1 MSRRLLALYGAI
13 TVLLAY
19 PLSID
24 PARRVLSTS
33 PDTDLFMWILA
44 WDAHALATSPLQ
56 IFNANIYYPQ
66 ALTLAYSENLI
77 GSSLIAAPV
86 LWMTGNPVLAMNL
99 VALVS
104 CVLNAMG
111 AVSLARRLGI
121 TTTGA
126 TLSGLIYAFA
136 PPLFLRLDQLHLVAL
151 PWMPFALGRFHSYLD
166 RGRRRDLWLTIL
178 FFVLQALTSGHGAV
192 FAAVSLGI
200 VFVWRLS
207 WGARIDFLRL
217 GRDIGWQGILI
228 ATPLMASIVPYVNV
242 QREMGLRRTL
252 EDWAVPAS
260 SFLASPSHA
269 QVALLSLF
277 LPDARINETAGAYLF
292 PGVLPIVLAALA
304 FLLPRPLESSAGS
317 ASLRTRLADPRVCYA
332 AITLLALWLAA
343 GPPIGLWPFVYWLPG
358 LNFIRAPSRFV
369 LLAVLGL
376 AMLAGFGFD
385 RLSSRVSGSRG
396 LAVAVAVLLLAEFA
410 AFPLGTEPYRLDIPP
425 ADRWLATQPAP
436 FVVAELPLAD
446 SRDINRRERRQ
457 TLFMLH
463 STAHWQKTVHGYSG
477 VRPALHSEL
486 YQLLLGF
493 PDDRSVSSLENL
505 GVTFV
510 VVHRDL
516 YAADE
521 WAAVDA
527 RLHAFAE
534 RLSLVHEDDSGR
546 VYRLQKGR

>member
-104 CVLNAMG
+104 SVLNALG
-111 AVSLARRLGI
+111 AFSLARRLGI
-121 TTTGA
+121 TGTGA
-126 TLSGLIYAFA
+126 TLSGLVYAFT
-136 PPLFLRLDQLHLVAL
+136 PPVFLRLDQLHLVAL
-151 PWMPFALGRFHSYLD
+151 PWIPFALGRFHSYLE

-192 FAAVSLGI
+192 FAALSLGV
-200 VFVWRLS
+200 VFVWRLLS
-207 WGARIDFLRL
+207 VGRTDLLRI
-217 GRDIGWQGILI
+217 GRDVGWQGGLI
-228 ATPLMASIVPYVNV
+228 AAPLMASMAPYIIV

-252 EDWAVPAS
+252 EDWAVSSS

-292 PGVLPIVLAALA
+292 PGVLPIVLASLA
-304 FLLPRPLESSAGS
+304 FLLPRPLESAGS
-317 ASLRTRLADPRVCYA
+317 SSPRTRLADPRVCYA

-385 RLSSRVSGSRG
+385 RLASRVSRSRNF
-396 LAVAVAVLLLAEFA
+396 AVAVAVLLLAEFA
-410 AFPLGTEPYRLDIPP
+410 AFPLETEPYRVEIP
-425 ADRWLATQPAP
+425 AVDRWLETQPAP
-436 FVVAELPLAD
+436 FVVAEVPLPD

-477 VRPALHSEL
+477 IRPAVHSEL
-486 YQLLLGF
+486 YRQLLGF
-493 PDDRSVSSLENL
+493 PDDKSVSSLEHL

-521 WAAVDA
+521 RAAVDA
-527 RLHAFAE
+527 RLQAFAE

-546 VYRLQKGR
+546 VYRLLGR